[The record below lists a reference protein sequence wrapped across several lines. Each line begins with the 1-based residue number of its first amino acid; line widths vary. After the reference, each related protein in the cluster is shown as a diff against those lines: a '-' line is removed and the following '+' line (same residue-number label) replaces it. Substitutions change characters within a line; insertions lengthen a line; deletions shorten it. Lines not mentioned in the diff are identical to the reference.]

1 MKQIV
6 KILSICATS
15 LSIASTACAGGI
27 PTFDG
32 QAAANAAQQLINMS
46 QQISNQKQQ
55 ITQLQQQLTMH
66 SGSRNLGQILNNPL
80 LRQYLPKDWQNVYS
94 SMKNG
99 KTGMSSSAKALA
111 EAAGLFE
118 SCNKISFV
126 EQKKACENKMGQV
139 AQNKSNLLKAL
150 DSTETRL
157 KQIDGLMAQINQT
170 QDPKA
175 IAELQA
181 RISAENA
188 QLQNVATQMT
198 IYNNIAAAEEKIARQ
213 QARNAAS
220 QRVLNNYTKRAFK

>member
-1 MKQIV
+1 MKQSFKQKLVVVVGFSIN
-6 KILSICATS
+6 LSFAT
-15 LSIASTACAGGI
+15 GI

-32 QAAANAAQQLINMS
+32 AAATNALQQLISMAE
-46 QQISNQKQQ
+46 QINNQKQQ
-55 ITQLQQQLTMH
+55 ITQLQQQLTMNT
-66 SGSRNLGQILNNPL
+66 GSRNLGQIMNNPL
-80 LRQYLPKDWQNVYS
+80 LKQYLPNDWQKVYTN
-94 SMKNG
+94 MKNG
-99 KTGMSSSAKALA
+99 KAGMSTSAKALA

-118 SCNKISFV
+118 SCNRISYAA
-126 EQKKACENKMGQV
+126 QKKACENKMGQV

-150 DSTETRL
+150 ESTEVRL
-157 KQIDGLMAQINQT
+157 KQIDGLMGQISKT

-188 QLQNVATQMT
+188 QLQNVATQMS

-220 QRVLNNYTKRAFK
+220 QRVIDSYKKRAFQ